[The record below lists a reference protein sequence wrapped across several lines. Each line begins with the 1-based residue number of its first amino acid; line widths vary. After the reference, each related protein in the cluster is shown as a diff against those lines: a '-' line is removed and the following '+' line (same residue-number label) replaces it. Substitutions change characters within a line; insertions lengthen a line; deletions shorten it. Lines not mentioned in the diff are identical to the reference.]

1 MTATYLDLDLGHED
15 ETDEDMINVSD
26 SGGQS
31 DISIVRHERLILTLE
46 KCLILVLQIKIEMK
60 MKMRFDT
67 EQQSQDTDHFVYYLQ
82 NYIRHHLFYS

>member
-1 MTATYLDLDLGHED
+1 MTATDLDLDLGHED

-26 SGGQS
+26 TSGS
-31 DISIVRHERLILTLE
+31 DMSIVRHERLILTLE